1 MITALIMA
9 GGKGSRMEREGEK
22 PLINV
27 VGKPMI
33 QHVIE
38 AAQNSTKLDRVI
50 VATSPNTPETS
61 NFVHKMDVEVFKTP
75 GDGYIEDLAFF
86 ISKTYTEDENEVIVT
101 IASDLPFIH
110 GETIDEVLMEY
121 ERSDKPAMCVAVPLE
136 IFRENG
142 LKPSIVMGD
151 VVPSGLNI
159 LRSTDK
165 QQDEEV
171 LILGKVEL
179 ALNINSCS
187 DITVSEKLLKQ
198 THR

>member
-9 GGKGSRMEREGEK
+9 GGKGSRMELEGEK
-22 PLINV
+22 PLIKV
-27 VGKPMI
+27 SGKPMI
-33 QHVIE
+33 QYVIE
-38 AAQNSTKLDRVI
+38 AARNSKKLDRII
-50 VATSPNTPETS
+50 VATSPNTPKTS
-61 NFVHKMDVEVFKTP
+61 KFVHKMSVDVFKTP
-75 GDGYIEDLAFF
+75 GDGYVEDLAFF
-86 ISKTYTEDENEVIVT
+86 ISKTHPEDEAEVIVT
-101 IASDLPFIH
+101 LASDLPFIN

-121 ERSDKPAMCVAVPLE
+121 ERSGKPAMCVAVPLK
-136 IFRENG
+136 IFRDNG
-142 LKPSIVMGD
+142 LKPSIIMGD